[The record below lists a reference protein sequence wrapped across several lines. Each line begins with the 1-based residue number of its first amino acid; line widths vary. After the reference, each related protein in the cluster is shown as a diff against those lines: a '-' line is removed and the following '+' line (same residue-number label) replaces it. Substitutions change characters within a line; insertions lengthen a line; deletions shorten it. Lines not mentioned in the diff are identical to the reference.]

1 MKFSFFCNG
10 ISVVAKKFEQR
21 RLFWEKK
28 LKAILEARKMNF
40 GTSLLRFGV
49 RAELEGLLSEPIYVL
64 SREW

>member
-1 MKFSFFCNG
+1 M
-10 ISVVAKKFEQR
+10 VAKKFEPR

-28 LKAILEARKMNF
+28 LKAVLEARKMNF

-49 RAELEGLLSEPIYVL
+49 RAELEGLPSEPIYVL